1 MQSANQP
8 CGLFAAKMIM
18 GLFFGPKKQSYLG
31 VDLGAGGIKVVE
43 LQNEKGR
50 ARLATYGFTERLP
63 DSQPANLT
71 DAPEETAALLKKITA
86 KARTSTART
95 VAGLPIASVFNS
107 VITVPKGP
115 EKEMLEA
122 AQVQARK
129 LIPVPLEDMIM
140 DYKPIPAPG
149 EKGAAKG
156 PAKEDAKKE
165 ESKNVQMLITGA
177 SRAMVSKY
185 LKVFQLA
192 GLTLESLETETFAL
206 VRSLIGKDRSISM
219 IVDIGAL
226 RTNIIIV
233 ENGVPYVTR
242 SLDMGGASLTRAMS
256 RALNMDIKSAES
268 LKCDIKGVSSIY
280 PAEGLPKVFETTMLP
295 MVTELKY
302 SMDLYTGQGDDQN
315 GKQVEKI
322 IITGGS
328 ALLPSLAGYF
338 TKQLSI
344 RSYVGDPWARVVYP
358 DELRPVLDE
367 VGPRFA
373 VSVGLAM
380 RDIE

>member
-1 MQSANQP
+1 
-8 CGLFAAKMIM
+8 M

-63 DSQPANLT
+63 DAQPSNLT
-71 DAPEETAALLKKITA
+71 DAPEETAALLKKITS
-86 KARTSTART
+86 KARTSTVRT

-115 EKEMLEA
+115 EKDMLEA

-140 DYKPIPAPG
+140 DYKPIVPPTEKPAGKP
-149 EKGAAKG
+149 AAAD
-156 PAKEDAKKE
+156 PKEEPKKE

-177 SRAMVSKY
+177 SRAMVQKY
-185 LKVFQLA
+185 MKVFQLA

-206 VRSLIGKDRSISM
+206 IRSLIGKDRSISM
-219 IVDIGAL
+219 IVDIGSL

-256 RALNMDIKSAES
+256 RTLNMDVKSAES

-295 MVTELKY
+295 MITELKY

-338 TKQLSI
+338 TKQLNI

-373 VSVGLAM
+373 VSIGLAM